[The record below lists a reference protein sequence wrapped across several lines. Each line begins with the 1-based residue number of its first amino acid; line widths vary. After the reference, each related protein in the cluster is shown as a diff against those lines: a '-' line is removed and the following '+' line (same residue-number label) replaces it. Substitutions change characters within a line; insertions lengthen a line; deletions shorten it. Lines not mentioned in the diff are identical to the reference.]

1 MPQRAP
7 ALAGVLAGALALLA
21 AGCSPV
27 PRAPEFEVRI
37 EPLASEIEAS
47 LRGLSVVDRS
57 VAWAS
62 GSDGQVG
69 VTVDGGRSWRF
80 RPVEG
85 HETRDFRDV
94 EGFSAERAL
103 LLAVGSPGL
112 LLETADGGATW
123 RERYRDE
130 RPEVFLDGFDCVGA
144 VCVAYGDPIDGRFL
158 LVVSG
163 DAGRSWRAL
172 PGPAALPGEAAFAAS
187 GRSIRMAPG
196 VPWGVALGTGGGSR
210 PRLLLSRDGGASFR
224 AAQPPLAGGAS
235 SRGLFALAARDDG
248 EWVVV
253 GGDYRDEGASAGS
266 AARSEASGTSFCP
279 AGKPPGGYRSA
290 VERVGR
296 GLFLATGP
304 TGTDL
309 STDGGASWR
318 AIATEGF
325 HVVAAAPD
333 GSLVLA
339 AGTGGRIAR
348 LKVARIR

>member
-1 MPQRAP
+1 MLALRRRLAAALAIAGAALAAACAP
-7 ALAGVLAGALALLA
+7 APEP
-21 AGCSPV
+21 PV
-27 PRAPEFEVRI
+27 GLTV
-37 EPLASEIEAS
+37 EPLVSGVEAS

-62 GSDGQVG
+62 GSEGQVG
-69 VTVDGGRSWRF
+69 VTLDGGRSWRF

-85 HETRDFRDV
+85 HESRDFRDV

-123 RERYRDE
+123 RERYRDV
-130 RPEVFLDGFDCVGA
+130 RPEVFLDGFDCAGE
-144 VCVAYGDPIDGRFL
+144 VCVAFGDPIAGRFL
-158 LVVSG
+158 LVVSE
-163 DAGRSWRAL
+163 DAGRSWREL
-172 PGPAALPGEAAFAAS
+172 RGPAALPGEAAFAAS

-210 PRLLLSRDGGASFR
+210 PRLLLSRDGGATFR

-253 GGDYRDEGASAGS
+253 GGDYRDESASAGS
-266 AARSEASGTSFCP
+266 AARSEESGATFCP
-279 AGKPPGGYRSA
+279 AGEPPGGYRSA

-309 STDGGASWR
+309 STDGGTSWR
-318 AIATEGF
+318 SISPEGF

-339 AGTGGRIAR
+339 AGAGGRLVR
-348 LKVARIR
+348 LVLSPIG